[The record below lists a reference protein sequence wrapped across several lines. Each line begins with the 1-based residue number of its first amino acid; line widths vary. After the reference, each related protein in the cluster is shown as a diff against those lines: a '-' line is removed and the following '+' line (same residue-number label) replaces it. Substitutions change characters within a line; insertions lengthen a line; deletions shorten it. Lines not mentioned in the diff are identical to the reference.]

1 MSTHCQ
7 CRRKRRA
14 MSQMNVVPYI
24 DVMLVLLVIFMVTAP
39 MMNAVV
45 EVDIPDAQAEVL
57 STDNQHEPLTIS
69 VDKAGHFY
77 LDTGVE
83 VDAAAIT
90 RYVSTQLDSK
100 AERPV
105 FVRAD
110 GTAEYRHLV
119 GAMVAAQQAGAK
131 KISLVVDSAP
141 PQTNPKRDRRD

>member
-1 MSTHCQ
+1 MSVHCQ

-39 MMNAVV
+39 MMQAGV
-45 EVDIPDAQAEVL
+45 EVDAPDAQAEAL
-57 STDNQHEPLTIS
+57 TADNQQEPLTIS
-69 VDKAGHFY
+69 VDKAGHFF
-77 LDTGVE
+77 LDDGAE

-90 RYVSTQLDSK
+90 SYVSSQLDPK
-100 AERPV
+100 AERPI

-141 PQTNPKRDRRD
+141 APNKP